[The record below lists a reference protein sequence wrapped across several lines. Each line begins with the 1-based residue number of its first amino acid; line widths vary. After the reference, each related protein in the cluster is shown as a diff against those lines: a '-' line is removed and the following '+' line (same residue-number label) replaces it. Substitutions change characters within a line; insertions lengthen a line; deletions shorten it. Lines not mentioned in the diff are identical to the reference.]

1 MKFAETSF
9 SNAPEIL
16 KRKLGGELIV
26 PVTIT
31 DSTLAS
37 AGVVKAGSPINADGE
52 IANTA
57 DAVGILLND
66 VYAENPNGALVKAFA
81 TVNLANANA
90 NSGLTIA
97 DAVKSA
103 LPNIVFE

>member
-16 KRKLGGELIV
+16 KRKLGGELIA

-81 TVNLANANA
+81 TINLANANA